1 MTIRVV
7 HVIARLNVGGPAAII
22 EALIEGA
29 HDEFEHVVLA
39 GTPGRGEVDW
49 RDIRGGMLE
58 ARYLSKLSP
67 RIDPYADARAVAQV
81 TRELRR
87 LRPDII
93 HTHTAK
99 GGMVGR
105 LAARTVPRAKTIHSF
120 HGHVLHGYFSP
131 RLTKAYV
138 SAERQLARRTD
149 RLLSVGERVREEL
162 LSAGIGQPAQHCTVA
177 PGIAPL
183 DLPDRAKARTA
194 LGLPPDSDVMVILG
208 RLTGVKR
215 VDRALDVFRAVHKDN
230 PDAVLLLAGGGDL
243 ELDLRAQA
251 TDLSDTVRF
260 LGWVG
265 DVGQVLSA
273 ADLILLTS
281 DNEGMPVGLIEA
293 AHAGV
298 PAVATDVG
306 GVAEVVINDETG
318 YVVPVDV
325 TALAAACARLLADPT
340 LRGRMGDMAKR
351 HAKASFAPSILVR
364 RHEDIYRKVLG

>member
-1 MTIRVV
+1 MRVV

-22 EALIEGA
+22 ETLIQGA
-29 HDEFEHVVLA
+29 HDDVEHVVLA

-49 RDIRGGMLE
+49 RDVRGGTLD

-87 LRPDII
+87 LRPHIV

-131 RLTKAYV
+131 RITKAYV

-162 LSAGIGQPAQHCTVA
+162 LAAGIGRPAQHCTIA

-183 DLPDRAKARTA
+183 DLPDRTDARAA
-194 LGLPPDSDVMVILG
+194 LGLSPEQGVVVILG

-215 VDRALDVFRAVHKDN
+215 VDRALQVIKEVRKNDPDV
-230 PDAVLLLAGGGDL
+230 VLLVAGGGDL
-243 ELDLRAQA
+243 EQELRIQAADLADA
-251 TDLSDTVRF
+251 VRF
-260 LGWVG
+260 MGWVA

-273 ADLILLTS
+273 ADVILLTS

-306 GVAEVVINDETG
+306 GVGEVVLDGDTG
-318 YVVPVDV
+318 FVVPIAV
-325 TALAAACARLLADPT
+325 TALGTACSRLLVDSD

-351 HAKASFAPSILVR
+351 HAATQFSPSTLVR
-364 RHEDIYRKVLG
+364 RHEDIYREVLR

>member
-22 EALIEGA
+22 ETLVEGA
-29 HDEFEHVVLA
+29 GDDVEHVVLA
-39 GTPGRGEVDW
+39 GTPGPGEVDW
-49 RDIRGGMLE
+49 RDVRGGTLE

-67 RIDPYADARAVAQV
+67 RVDPYADARAVAQV

-87 LRPDII
+87 LRPDIV

-131 RLTKAYV
+131 RITKAYV

-149 RLLSVGERVREEL
+149 CLLSVGERVREEL
-162 LSAGIGQPAQHCTVA
+162 VAAGIGRPDQHCTVA

-183 DLPDRAKARTA
+183 DLPERAKARSG
-194 LGLPPDSDVMVILG
+194 LGLSPDNGVVVILG

-215 VDRALDVFRAVHKDN
+215 VDRALAVIKEVRKDHPN
-230 PDAVLLLAGGGDL
+230 AMLLVAGGGDL
-243 ELDLRAQA
+243 EHALQAQA
-251 TDLSDTVRF
+251 SALGGAVKF
-260 LGWVG
+260 LGWVA

-306 GVAEVVINDETG
+306 GVAEVVLDNETG
-318 YVVPVDV
+318 YVVPIDV
-325 TALAAACARLLADPT
+325 NALATACSRLLADEV
-340 LRGRMGDMAKR
+340 LRGRMGNMAKR
-351 HAKASFAPSILVR
+351 HAATTFSPSTLVR
-364 RHEDIYRKVLG
+364 RHEDIYREVLG